1 MTVNDTVLANN
12 KMPANNKPLRI
23 ALLTYATKPRGSVVH
38 TLELAQALQALGH
51 EPCVFALDKDGQG
64 FYREVSFK
72 TVAVPAQPCEDGI
85 DALIK
90 QRIQEFVDFFE
101 HFFERENARYDIYHA
116 QDCLS
121 ANALA
126 VLKNQKKIACFVRTV
141 HHIED
146 YKSPYLQACQEKS
159 IYQSDRCLCVSKVW
173 QQTLQTDY
181 GIQAHRVINGVS
193 ERFSAIPNETDAKT
207 AQACGINLAAGPIY
221 LTVGGIEPRK
231 NSIRLLK
238 AFSQVRKEHA
248 RAKLII
254 VGGATLFDYQDY
266 RRDFMALVAQAGLQD
281 ALILPGV
288 VSDEALPSVYRL
300 ADAFVFPSVQEGWGL
315 VVLEA
320 IASGL
325 PVLTANRAPFTE
337 FLSTGAAKLVDPE
350 NIDAIA
356 QAMMA
361 MVKPNVAQALIQQ
374 SAESIEHY
382 QWKTSAQMHLDLY
395 RQLVP

>member
-1 MTVNDTVLANN
+1 MATNQ
-12 KMPANNKPLRI
+12 KPLHI

-51 EPCVFALDKDGQG
+51 KPCVFALDKDGQG

-72 TVAVPAQPCEDGI
+72 TVAVPATPCQGDI
-85 DALIK
+85 DQLIK
-90 QRIQEFVDFFE
+90 QRIQEFVS
-101 HFFERENARYDIYHA
+101 FFERIFASGNTHYDIYHA

-126 VLKNQKKIACFVRTV
+126 ILKNRKKLSCFIRTV

-146 YKSPYLQACQEKS
+146 YQSPYLQDCQEKS
-159 IYQSDRCLCVSKVW
+159 IDQSDRCLCVSNVW
-173 QQTLQTDY
+173 QQVLETDY

-193 ERFSAIPNETDAKT
+193 ERFSATPNGTEA
-207 AQACGINLAAGPIY
+207 AIALAHGIDPTAGPIY

-238 AFSQVRKEHA
+238 AFSQIRKEQA

-254 VGGATLFDYQDY
+254 IGGATLFDYQDY
-266 RRDFMALVAQAGLQD
+266 RRDFMAIAEEEGLKD
-281 ALILPGV
+281 ALILPGI
-288 VSDEALPSVYRL
+288 VSDEALPVFYRM

-325 PVLTANRAPFTE
+325 PVLTANQAPFTE
-337 FLSTGAAKLVDPE
+337 FLWASAAKLIDPE
-350 NIDAIA
+350 NIDEIA
-356 QAMMA
+356 QAMSD
-361 MVKPNVAQALIQQ
+361 MVKPEIAQGLIQQ
-374 SAESIEHY
+374 SAPIIERY

-395 RQLVP
+395 RQLAP